1 MNEFQASLIA
11 IGGVVIVGVLFY
23 DKWREWRAR
32 KSVDNAFSN
41 PHEDVLMGDL
51 AQAAAQRAQHDPAI
65 ASDLNEQGELSQA
78 IAASDRNPF
87 DEDEQPHQSDEDV
100 AAGDASD
107 AGDTGDTAAD
117 QAPVISTPRAKPR
130 TEPVVKPLP
139 LDDFIDCIIP
149 MPLLGPVRGEK
160 VVAAFQ
166 PLHLIGNK
174 AVHVIGQA
182 ESGDWEPV
190 SVGGIYSALKA
201 GMQMATRRNP
211 MTELEF
217 SELVAGINQLS
228 EDLGAEPELPDMPDA
243 MAKARKLHQ
252 FITEYDAKLSIN
264 VEARGAAWMMA
275 SLRPALRRMGMDERP
290 DGALIMPDGDG
301 GMLFALSTNPSPSG
315 EISKLLTLLL
325 PVSLLAPD
333 RDAFTA
339 MTAFAKSLAQRLT
352 GGIVDDEG
360 QPLSDAALAAIG
372 NEVRSFYAAMEEAGV
387 KAGSHRAQRLFA

>member
-32 KSVDNAFSN
+32 KSVDSAFSN

-51 AQAAAQRAQHDPAI
+51 AQAAAQRVQHDPVL
-65 ASDLNEQGELSQA
+65 ASDPNGQSEPNEL
-78 IAASDRNPF
+78 IAASDRNPL
-87 DEDEQPHQSDEDV
+87 EANEQQHQNDDG
-100 AAGDASD
+100 AAV
-107 AGDTGDTAAD
+107 D
-117 QAPVISTPRAKPR
+117 QAVADESPVFSAPRPRTR
-130 TEPVVKPLP
+130 TEPALKPLP

-160 VVAAFQ
+160 VAAAFQ

-174 AVHVIGQA
+174 AVHVIGQS

-201 GMQMATRRNP
+201 GMQMATRRNA

-243 MAKARKLHQ
+243 MARARKLHQ
-252 FITEYDAKLSIN
+252 FITEFDAKLSIN
-264 VEARGAAWMMA
+264 VEARGPAWMV
-275 SLRPALRRMGMDERP
+275 STLRPALQRMGMDERP

-301 GMLFALSTNPSPSG
+301 GMLFSLSTNPSASG

-325 PVSLLAPD
+325 PVSLVAPD

-339 MTAFAKSLAQRLT
+339 MSAFAKSLAQRLT

-360 QPLSDAALAAIG
+360 QPLSDAALTAIG

-387 KAGSHRAQRLFA
+387 TAGSHRAQRLFA

>member
-11 IGGVVIVGVLFY
+11 IGGAVIVGVLFY
-23 DKWREWRAR
+23 DKWREWRAK
-32 KSVDNAFSN
+32 KSVDNAFSS

-51 AQAAAQRAQHDPAI
+51 AQAASQR
-65 ASDLNEQGELSQA
+65 EQVES
-78 IAASDRNPF
+78 AAVTESESGSNADVSAPEPEVG
-87 DEDEQPHQSDEDV
+87 DEEPVYSPPPS
-100 AAGDASD
+100 AARHE
-107 AGDTGDTAAD
+107 
-117 QAPVISTPRAKPR
+117 PVI
-130 TEPVVKPLP
+130 KPLP
-139 LDDFIDCIIP
+139 LDEFVDCIIP

-174 AVHVIGQA
+174 PVHVIGQN

-190 SVGGIYSALKA
+190 SVGGVYSSLKA
-201 GMQMATRRNP
+201 GMQMATRRSH

-228 EDLGAEPELPDMPDA
+228 EDLGAEPELPDMPDV
-243 MAKARKLHQ
+243 MAKARKVHQ
-252 FITEYDAKLSIN
+252 FITEFDAKLSIN
-264 VEARGAAWMMA
+264 VEARGPTWMT
-275 SLRPALRRMGMDERP
+275 SNLRPALQRMGMDQRP
-290 DGALIMPDGDG
+290 DGILVMPDGEG
-301 GMLFALSTNPSPSG
+301 GMLFSLSTNPSASG

-325 PVSLLAPD
+325 PVSLVAPD

-339 MTAFAKSLAQRLT
+339 MSAFAKSLAQRLT

-360 QPLSDAALAAIG
+360 QPLSDDALAAIG

-387 KAGSHRAQRLFA
+387 TAGSHLAHRLFA

>member
-11 IGGVVIVGVLFY
+11 IGGAVIVGVLFY
-23 DKWREWRAR
+23 DKWREWRAK
-32 KSVDNAFSN
+32 KSVDNAFSS

-51 AQAAAQRAQHDPAI
+51 AQAASQREQVEQSEQSEQIRQVQTVGVTEAESGSDGEASPPGAEVDDEGSVYLPPPPPPA
-65 ASDLNEQGELSQA
+65 
-78 IAASDRNPF
+78 
-87 DEDEQPHQSDEDV
+87 V
-100 AAGDASD
+100 
-107 AGDTGDTAAD
+107 
-117 QAPVISTPRAKPR
+117 R
-130 TEPVVKPLP
+130 TEPAIKPLP
-139 LDDFIDCIIP
+139 LDEFIDCIIP

-174 AVHVIGQA
+174 PVHVIGQN

-190 SVGGIYSALKA
+190 SVGGIYSSLKA
-201 GMQMATRRNP
+201 GMQMATRRSH

-228 EDLGAEPELPDMPDA
+228 EDLGAEPELPDMPDV
-243 MAKARKLHQ
+243 MAKARKVHQ
-252 FITEYDAKLSIN
+252 FITEFDAKLSIN
-264 VEARGAAWMMA
+264 VEARGPTWMT
-275 SLRPALRRMGMDERP
+275 SNLRPALQRMGMDQRP
-290 DGALIMPDGDG
+290 DGMLVMPDGEG
-301 GMLFALSTNPSPSG
+301 GMLFSLSTNPSASG

-325 PVSLLAPD
+325 PVSLVAPD

-339 MTAFAKSLAQRLT
+339 MSAFAKSLSQRLT

-372 NEVRSFYAAMEEAGV
+372 NEVRSFYTAMEEAGV
-387 KAGSHRAQRLFA
+387 TAGSHLAHRLFA

>member
-11 IGGVVIVGVLFY
+11 IGGAVIVGVLFY

-32 KSVDNAFSN
+32 KSVDSAFSN

-51 AQAAAQRAQHDPAI
+51 AQAAAQRVQHDPAI
-65 ASDLNEQGELSQA
+65 SSDPNDQSEPNEL
-78 IAASDRNPF
+78 IAASDRNPL
-87 DEDEQPHQSDEDV
+87 DDNEQQHQSDDG
-100 AAGDASD
+100 AAAVGAVTDEESVL
-107 AGDTGDTAAD
+107 
-117 QAPVISTPRAKPR
+117 PTPRPRTR

-174 AVHVIGQA
+174 PVHVIGQS

-201 GMQMATRRNP
+201 GMQMATRRNA

-243 MAKARKLHQ
+243 MARARKLHQ
-252 FITEYDAKLSIN
+252 FITEFDAKLSIN
-264 VEARGAAWMMA
+264 VEARGPAWMV
-275 SLRPALRRMGMDERP
+275 STLRPALLRMGMDERP
-290 DGALIMPDGDG
+290 DGALVMPDGDG
-301 GMLFALSTNPSPSG
+301 GMLFSLSTNPSASG

-325 PVSLLAPD
+325 PVSLVSPD

-339 MTAFAKSLAQRLT
+339 MSAFARSLAQRLT

-360 QPLSDAALAAIG
+360 QPLSDAALTAIG

>member
-32 KSVDNAFSN
+32 KSVDSAFSN

-51 AQAAAQRAQHDPAI
+51 AQAAAQRVPHDPA
-65 ASDLNEQGELSQA
+65 ASSDPTVPSELNEP

-87 DEDEQPHQSDEDV
+87 DKNESQQRNEGAAAVDAVPDE
-100 AAGDASD
+100 AAAL
-107 AGDTGDTAAD
+107 ATP
-117 QAPVISTPRAKPR
+117 QPRAR
-130 TEPVVKPLP
+130 TEPAVKPLP

-174 AVHVIGQA
+174 PVHVIGQS

-190 SVGGIYSALKA
+190 CMGGIYDELKA
-201 GMQMATRRNP
+201 GMQMATRRNA

-228 EDLGAEPELPDMPDA
+228 EDLGAEPELPDMPVA
-243 MAKARKLHQ
+243 MARARKLHQ
-252 FITEYDAKLSIN
+252 IITEFDAKLSIN
-264 VEARGAAWMMA
+264 VEARGAAWMI
-275 SLRPALRRMGMDERP
+275 STLRPALQRMGMDERL
-290 DGALIMPDGDG
+290 DGALVMPDGDG
-301 GMLFALSTNPSPSG
+301 GMLFSLSTNPSASG

-325 PVSLLAPD
+325 PVSMVAPD
-333 RDAFTA
+333 REAFTA
-339 MTAFAKSLAQRLT
+339 MSAFAKSLAQRLT

-372 NEVRSFYAAMEEAGV
+372 NEVGSFYAAMEAAGV

>member
-11 IGGVVIVGVLFY
+11 IGGAVIVGVLFY

-51 AQAAAQRAQHDPAI
+51 AQAAAQRAQQDPAV
-65 ASDLNEQGELSQA
+65 ASDPDDRSELNESSHQNDDGAMAAEV
-78 IAASDRNPF
+78 IAP
-87 DEDEQPHQSDEDV
+87 
-100 AAGDASD
+100 DA
-107 AGDTGDTAAD
+107 AAD
-117 QAPVISTPRAKPR
+117 DAAPDEPPVFSAPRPR
-130 TEPVVKPLP
+130 TRTESASKPLP

-174 AVHVIGQA
+174 PVHVIGQS

-201 GMQMATRRNP
+201 GMQMATRRNS

-243 MAKARKLHQ
+243 MARARKLHQ
-252 FITEYDAKLSIN
+252 FITEFDAKLSIN
-264 VEARGAAWMMA
+264 VEARGPAWMV
-275 SLRPALRRMGMDERP
+275 STLRPALLRMGMDERP
-290 DGALIMPDGDG
+290 DGALVMPDGDG
-301 GMLFALSTNPSPSG
+301 GMMFSLSTNPSASG

-325 PVSLLAPD
+325 PVSLVSPD

-339 MTAFAKSLAQRLT
+339 MSAFARSLAQRLT

-360 QPLSDAALAAIG
+360 QPLSDAALTAIG

>member
-1 MNEFQASLIA
+1 MSELQASLIA

-32 KSVDNAFSN
+32 KSVDNAFSQ

-51 AQAAAQRAQHDPAI
+51 AQAVAQREQQAGRDDALPEPADHGPGHDKPAQAQHADRPDVADAVSHAGDSDNDALDHAPAI
-65 ASDLNEQGELSQA
+65 AK
-78 IAASDRNPF
+78 P
-87 DEDEQPHQSDEDV
+87 
-100 AAGDASD
+100 AAG
-107 AGDTGDTAAD
+107 
-117 QAPVISTPRAKPR
+117 RA
-130 TEPVVKPLP
+130 EPVVKPLP
-139 LDDFIDCIIP
+139 LDEVIDCIIP

-166 PLHLIGNK
+166 PMHLIGNK
-174 AVHVIGQA
+174 AVHVIGQS
-182 ESGDWEPV
+182 ETGDWEPV

-201 GMQMATRRNP
+201 GMQLATRRSAI
-211 MTELEF
+211 TELEF

-228 EDLGAEPELPDMPDA
+228 EDLGAEPELPDMPDV

-252 FITEYDAKLSIN
+252 FINEFDAKLSIN
-264 VEARGAAWMMA
+264 VEARGPAWMT
-275 SLRPALRRMGMDERP
+275 STLRPALLRMGMDQRP
-290 DGALIMPDGDG
+290 DGMLVMPDGDG
-301 GMLFALSTNPSPSG
+301 GVLFSLSTNPSASG

-325 PVSLLAPD
+325 PVALVAPD

-339 MTAFAKSLAQRLT
+339 MTAFARALAQRLT

-372 NEVRSFYAAMEEAGV
+372 NEVRSFYTAMAQAGV
-387 KAGSHRAQRLFA
+387 TAGSHRAQRLFA

>member
-11 IGGVVIVGVLFY
+11 IGGAVIVGVLFY
-23 DKWREWRAR
+23 DKWREWRAK
-32 KSVDNAFSN
+32 KSVDNAFSS

-51 AQAAAQRAQHDPAI
+51 AQAASQREQVEQVEQAATAGVTESESGSNAGVSAPEAEVGDEEPVYSPPPSAARLEPAI
-65 ASDLNEQGELSQA
+65 
-78 IAASDRNPF
+78 
-87 DEDEQPHQSDEDV
+87 
-100 AAGDASD
+100 
-107 AGDTGDTAAD
+107 
-117 QAPVISTPRAKPR
+117 
-130 TEPVVKPLP
+130 KPLP
-139 LDDFIDCIIP
+139 LDEFIDCIIP

-160 VVAAFQ
+160 VVTAFQ

-174 AVHVIGQA
+174 PVHVIGQN

-201 GMQMATRRNP
+201 GMQMATRRSH

-228 EDLGAEPELPDMPDA
+228 EDLGAEPELPDMPDV
-243 MAKARKLHQ
+243 MAKARKVHQ
-252 FITEYDAKLSIN
+252 FITEFDAKLSVN
-264 VEARGAAWMMA
+264 VEARGPAWMM
-275 SLRPALRRMGMDERP
+275 SNLRPALQRMGMDQRP
-290 DGALIMPDGDG
+290 DGMLVMPDGEG
-301 GMLFALSTNPSPSG
+301 GILFSLSTNPSASG

-325 PVSLLAPD
+325 PVSLVAPD

-339 MTAFAKSLAQRLT
+339 MSAFAKSLAQRLT

-360 QPLSDAALAAIG
+360 QPLSDDALAAIG

-387 KAGSHRAQRLFA
+387 TAGSHLAHRLFA

>member
-11 IGGVVIVGVLFY
+11 IGGAVIVGVLFY

-51 AQAAAQRAQHDPAI
+51 AQAAAQRAQQDPAV
-65 ASDLNEQGELSQA
+65 ASDPDDRSELNESSHQNDDGAMAAEV
-78 IAASDRNPF
+78 IAP
-87 DEDEQPHQSDEDV
+87 
-100 AAGDASD
+100 DA
-107 AGDTGDTAAD
+107 AAD
-117 QAPVISTPRAKPR
+117 DAAPDEPPVFSAPRPRTR
-130 TEPVVKPLP
+130 TEPAPKPLP

-174 AVHVIGQA
+174 PVHVIGQS

-201 GMQMATRRNP
+201 GMQMATRRNS

-243 MAKARKLHQ
+243 MARARKLHQ
-252 FITEYDAKLSIN
+252 FITEFDAKLSIN
-264 VEARGAAWMMA
+264 VEARGPAWMV
-275 SLRPALRRMGMDERP
+275 STLRPALLRMGMDERP
-290 DGALIMPDGDG
+290 DGALVMPDGDG
-301 GMLFALSTNPSPSG
+301 GMMFSLSTNPSASG

-325 PVSLLAPD
+325 PVSLVSPD

-339 MTAFAKSLAQRLT
+339 MSAFARSLAQRLT

-360 QPLSDAALAAIG
+360 QPLSDAALTAIG